1 MTKIEQLREIFN
13 HRKNIIKDRYSYIM
27 EDPKEKEIYRWRI
40 YEIESIQN
48 IIEQMIWTGQ
58 ITIKFNN

>member
-1 MTKIEQLREIFN
+1 MTKIEQLRKIFN
-13 HRKNIIKDRYSYIM
+13 HRKEIIKDRYSNLM
-27 EDPKEKEIYRWRI
+27 EDPEEKEIYRWRI